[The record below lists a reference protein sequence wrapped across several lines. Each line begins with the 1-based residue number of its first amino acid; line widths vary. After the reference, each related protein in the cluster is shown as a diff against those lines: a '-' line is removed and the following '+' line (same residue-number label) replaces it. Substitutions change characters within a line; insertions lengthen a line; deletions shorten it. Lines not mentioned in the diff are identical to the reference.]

1 MTKRAVIYAR
11 YSSDL
16 QSDASIEDQVR
27 LCEERLLSEGNI
39 VVQVYQDRAISGGSV
54 QNRDGIQRLMEAVR
68 LGGVD
73 LVMAEALDR
82 LSRDQEDIAAI
93 YKRLQFA
100 GVTLTTL
107 AEGEISE
114 LHIGLKGTMNALFL
128 KDLADK
134 TRRGQRGRVE
144 KGRIPGGKSY
154 GYNIVHSL
162 KDNGQVERGQ
172 RTINEAEAS
181 VVRRIY
187 SEYVAGNSPRKI
199 AASLNAEM
207 VPSPRGGQWN
217 ASTINGNQKRRNG
230 ILNNELYLGRIT
242 YNRQRFV
249 KDPDTGK
256 RRSRPNPQKLWVI
269 THVPELQIIEQDIWD
284 KTQSLK
290 QRYFSHRGNK
300 RQTKKRL
307 LSGLVKCGGCG
318 GSMTIV
324 NRQRY
329 SCSTKREKGT
339 CDNPAGIQAERLEA
353 RVIEG
358 LKNILLGRDDLLKA
372 FAAAFFEETVRHRHE
387 RNRQKQTNKRELEK
401 VQRSIDR
408 CLDFIVNGDGAMD
421 TVRQKLSELERSKAN
436 IQSLID
442 QDTPLTKVETHPN
455 IGQLYQ
461 RRVEQLSTLLNDESS
476 QQEAMTIIRSLIDRI
491 EITPGEKRGDPQVQL
506 VGGLAA
512 ILELAVS
519 KQQKTTIQSD
529 SGFGRVLMVAGAGFE
544 PATFRLWA

>member
-27 LCEERLLSEGNI
+27 LCEEHLRSDGNT

-54 QNRDGIQRLMEAVR
+54 HNRDGIQRLMEAVR

-82 LSRDQEDIAAI
+82 VSRDQEDIAAI

-154 GYNIVHSL
+154 GYNLVHSL
-162 KDNGQVERGQ
+162 KDDGQVERGQ
-172 RTINEAEAS
+172 RKINEAEANI
-181 VVRRIY
+181 VRRIF
-187 SEYVAGNSPRKI
+187 SEYIAGNNPRKI
-199 AASLNAEM
+199 AASLNADKI
-207 VPSPRGGQWN
+207 PSPRGGQWN
-217 ASTINGNQKRRNG
+217 ASTINGNRQRRNG

-256 RRSRPNPQKLWVI
+256 RRSRPNPETLWVI
-269 THVPELQIIEQDIWD
+269 THVPELQIIDQDTWD

-307 LSGLVKCGGCG
+307 LSGLVKCGSCG

-329 SCSTKREKGT
+329 SCSAKREKGT
-339 CDNPAGIQAERLEA
+339 CDSPAGIQAERLEA
-353 RVIEG
+353 RAIDG
-358 LKNILLGRDDLLKA
+358 LKNILLGREELLEA
-372 FAAAFFEETVRHRHE
+372 FASAFFEETIRLRRE
-387 RNRQKQTNKRELEK
+387 RNRQRQINQKELAK

-408 CLDFIVNGDGAMD
+408 CLDFIINSDGAMD
-421 TVRQKLSELERSKAN
+421 TVRQKLSDLERSKAN
-436 IQSLID
+436 ILRFMD
-442 QDTPLTKVETHPN
+442 QDTPPAKVEPHPN

-461 RRVEQLSTLLNDESS
+461 RRVEKLSNLLNDESS
-476 QQEAMTIIRSLIDRI
+476 QQEAVTIIRSLINRI
-491 EITPGEKRGDPQVQL
+491 EITPGEKRVIRKCNLLVTLRRSLNSRYPGKKTAIQKDSGVALWHATSL
-506 VGGLAA
+506 VGCG
-512 ILELAVS
+512 
-519 KQQKTTIQSD
+519 
-529 SGFGRVLMVAGAGFE
+529 GRICSR
-544 PATFRLWA
+544 PYN